1 MTSIQKDREFLQSA
15 QETLAAETQEMVKV
29 SNRLHDNIVK
39 AMRLMWRQ
47 LFFIWAVVI
56 VLLVGYFL
64 VLHNSSPP
72 GPITA
77 SVEKTPE
84 KAEPSAQILVAPAV
98 PSTQQSTEAIPIP
111 EWEEVKGILDQ
122 VREAQIKK
130 DIGQFLQVYAPTF
143 PNLDKKKESI
153 LKTWQKY
160 DYLDMHFAIENI
172 QKPDAN
178 TIVAK
183 VTWDITLEDLASKKK
198 SALKRDYTVYFSH
211 VSGKWLIQ
219 DLIQGEKISELI
231 ARFS

>member
-64 VLHNSSPP
+64 VLHNSVPP
-72 GPITA
+72 GPVTA
-77 SVEKTPE
+77 SVEKTTE
-84 KAEPSAQILVAPAV
+84 KAEPSAKILVAPAV
-98 PSTQQSTEAIPIP
+98 PPAHQSTKAVPIP

-219 DLIQGEKISELI
+219 DLIQGEKTSELI